1 MAEEERV
8 YEKTIKYIEDYAK
21 YFSSL
26 LDKKF
31 SNDSVLYAKQRK
43 QLVEISNKDMSAT
56 NTVEVPVSALD
67 NVLAELNNQGI
78 VAAPLQ
84 SNNKTSES
92 MGYYLVWFDA
102 RNSDN
107 NVVVKNVLQQ
117 VSQSSKT
124 KIDISPESMP
134 KILEELKSHGIKI
147 AWEKNNDTGTYSIC
161 VNSKYAEL
169 LDKACLKHERVTRSI
184 APPLDSVIINHLK
197 DNGILFESEYDND
210 TQMSKISYAKSDS
223 LIVTNLISSYREAG
237 ILSMDDFCNKY
248 ENSRCLEYTFKDE
261 VELNR
266 FIDTISK
273 SPIDYAIDKNT
284 IVFKAEDIDPI
295 NSAISNSMTKL
306 YSAGKYN
313 KYLDAVAD
321 AKIQEESINL
331 LYKNKNGHL
340 YFASSENPN
349 IYAELKNGNLM
360 VYQVI
365 SNTTGKKIHAEYRTC
380 FALNDK
386 AKIGSCL
393 AALGTPIL
401 IPNDKFNAQNFE
413 EEKLFYKNIIEKTF
427 KDKLNENNLHY
438 HEDNILSGIDISK
451 SPEEIY
457 ADIQNST
464 KPQNQKENISVQDI
478 KEELNV
484 MSKNTT
490 NTEIKTQFKIREIH
504 RDLDSI
510 IKGYGMEDLSRE
522 ESLGI
527 KKETNITEK
536 SI

>member
-1 MAEEERV
+1 MAEEEQV
-8 YEKTIKYIEDYAK
+8 YEKTIKSIEDYAK

-197 DNGILFESEYDND
+197 DNGILFES
-210 TQMSKISYAKSDS
+210 
-223 LIVTNLISSYREAG
+223 
-237 ILSMDDFCNKY
+237 
-248 ENSRCLEYTFKDE
+248 NS
-261 VELNR
+261 
-266 FIDTISK
+266 
-273 SPIDYAIDKNT
+273 
-284 IVFKAEDIDPI
+284 
-295 NSAISNSMTKL
+295 
-306 YSAGKYN
+306 
-313 KYLDAVAD
+313 
-321 AKIQEESINL
+321 Q
-331 LYKNKNGHL
+331 
-340 YFASSENPN
+340 
-349 IYAELKNGNLM
+349 
-360 VYQVI
+360 
-365 SNTTGKKIHAEYRTC
+365 
-380 FALNDK
+380 
-386 AKIGSCL
+386 
-393 AALGTPIL
+393 
-401 IPNDKFNAQNFE
+401 
-413 EEKLFYKNIIEKTF
+413 
-427 KDKLNENNLHY
+427 
-438 HEDNILSGIDISK
+438 
-451 SPEEIY
+451 
-457 ADIQNST
+457 
-464 KPQNQKENISVQDI
+464 
-478 KEELNV
+478 
-484 MSKNTT
+484 
-490 NTEIKTQFKIREIH
+490 
-504 RDLDSI
+504 
-510 IKGYGMEDLSRE
+510 
-522 ESLGI
+522 
-527 KKETNITEK
+527 
-536 SI
+536 